1 MLTKNGINERLVKI
15 YTISVPIG
23 GDKLEFMK
31 ECEQDA
37 LNSGGTIISVVE
49 ENNMVII
56 KAEMPM
62 K

>member
-1 MLTKNGINERLVKI
+1 MLKKNGLDIRLVKI

-23 GDKLEFMK
+23 GDKLELMK
-31 ECEQDA
+31 DCEQDA
-37 LNSGGTIISVVE
+37 LNSGGTIISVAE